1 MDNPRPEK
9 VAVVTEV
16 RERFERSSAAILTE
30 YRGLTV
36 KDIAALR
43 RTLREAGSE
52 YKIYK
57 NTLVRFAAHDLGLSE
72 LDSLLTGPTAIAF
85 VDGDAA
91 SVAKALREYA
101 RTNPKL
107 TVKGGVLGNRI
118 MSVADASALADLPP
132 REVVL
137 ARLAGALASPMQTFA
152 GLLAAVPRNF
162 AYGLKALLEKRGARR
177 PATMRQACRL
187 PSTGKRRPPPTHLTP
202 LLLGRLRSLML
213 AMLCPGRLLTPSLR
227 PLLQLSPNRL
237 LSLRPSRLRLRLSR
251 SLMPLP
257 LPPRPSRL
265 RLRPSLTPRPSR
277 LRLSP
282 SLTPLPLRT
291 QLLRS
296 YQSRRCLRPPPT
308 PTSLRLPWW
317 PTTTSPI
324 RGSHWRPRRPNRPR
338 RPRRPRRPSRRC
350 WRMPPMP
357 LPRRRLPMSQPRPS
371 LWRRMGSRLWLS
383 RRFSRLSRSPRSL
396 SRTTPLRST
405 HPPRLRT
412 HRRLTDP
419 THPFP
424 PL

>member
-162 AYGLKALLEKRGARR
+162 AYGLKALLEKRGGAPTGDDATGASAPVDGETSTSTDTPDAPPSGSAEVTDAGDAVPGAAADPEPEAVAAVEPEPVAAAAAE
-177 PATMRQACRL
+177 PAPAAVE
-187 PSTGKRRPPPTHLTP
+187 PEPDAAAAAAAAEPVAVEAEPDAAAEPVAVEPEPDAADVADSVAAVVPEP
-202 LLLGRLRSLML
+202 
-213 AMLCPGRLLTPSLR
+213 
-227 PLLQLSPNRL
+227 
-237 LSLRPSRLRLRLSR
+237 
-251 SLMPLP
+251 PLP
-257 LPPRPSRL
+257 ETAPDADEPAAALVADHDVSDPGITL
-265 RLRPSLTPRPSR
+265 ATEA
-277 LRLSP
+277 
-282 SLTPLPLRT
+282 TE
-291 QLLRS
+291 
-296 YQSRRCLRPPPT
+296 PT
-308 PTSLRLPWW
+308 EKTE
-317 PTTTSPI
+317 
-324 RGSHWRPRRPNRPR
+324 
-338 RPRRPRRPSRRC
+338 RPRRPSRRC

-357 LPRRRLPMSQPRPS
+357 LPRRRLPMSRPRPS